1 MPSNGSQS
9 ILCPVDFSETSA
21 LGLRFAYALTQGSPA
36 HLTAVYADQ
45 FLPPPYF
52 TESGL
57 EDMRKHLKGAAV
69 AAGDHLRQFASRTL
83 GGVRIATQIVEAL
96 PVDGILQAARNIS
109 ADLIVLGTHG
119 RSGFNRLMLGS
130 VAERILRASEIPVL
144 TVPPSTSGLPGSP
157 EFTRILVSVNGS
169 EAARSALEYAGRLAR
184 CFSAELTVLHVW
196 EDGKDGAI
204 PELCEWVPKE
214 LRANCRL
221 VELPE
226 GEGAAHSILSA
237 SSDLGCDLLVLGARR
252 RRFFDSTII
261 GTTSARVVRHA
272 ACPVLTVISRE

>member
-1 MPSNGSQS
+1 MR
-9 ILCPVDFSETSA
+9 TSS
-21 LGLRFAYALTQGSPA
+21 F
-36 HLTAVYADQ
+36 
-45 FLPPPYF
+45 PPPYF

-83 GGVRIATQIVEAL
+83 GEVPIATQIVEAL

-109 ADLIVLGTHG
+109 ADLIVMGTHG

-144 TVPPSTSGLPGSP
+144 TVPPGTSGLPGSP
-157 EFTRILVSVNGS
+157 EFTRILVPVNGS
-169 EAARSALEYAGRLAR
+169 EAARNALEYAGRLAR
-184 CFSAELTVLHVW
+184 SFSAQLTVLHVW
-196 EDGKDGAI
+196 EDGKDGASQ
-204 PELCEWVPKE
+204 ELCEWVPKE

-221 VELPE
+221 VELPA
-226 GEGAAHSILSA
+226 GEGAAHAILSA

-261 GTTSARVVRHA
+261 GTTSVRVVRHA